1 MSTADPVALRPCTL
15 EDAGALAL
23 VAAATFLEAFA
34 GILPGPAI
42 LQHCARHHTPGAYA
56 KYLATAGVHAWL
68 AVMRHG
74 DAPVGYSMLTPPDL
88 PLPDLAPG
96 DLELKRI
103 YLFSKFQGSGTGQQ
117 LMDVAIESG
126 PEHAISAPPSWRV
139 RRQLPRHTLLSAQ
152 RLRAG
157 GRPIFHRR
165 QSRVRRSHPR
175 PGSLA
180 CLGQSEKAARRPP
193 LLATQAGFTTVPT
206 PG

>member
-117 LMDVAIESG
+117 LMDVAIERARNMRSPRLLLG
-126 PEHAISAPPSWRV
+126 VFAGNSRAIRFYRRNGFEQVGV
-139 RRQLPRHTLLSAQ
+139 RSFTVGNLVCDDLILG
-152 RLRAG
+152 RA
-157 GRPIFHRR
+157 
-165 QSRVRRSHPR
+165 
-175 PGSLA
+175 L
-180 CLGQSEKAARRPP
+180 
-193 LLATQAGFTTVPT
+193 
-206 PG
+206 